1 MYTRLKHYTKL
12 SVDSIHVGRYKDGY
26 GKPLYSFDLRHQS
39 PGGEG
44 VLWASEDG
52 GATPRAQLSVR
63 SELEHTAFSA
73 FGDIILV
80 SFSYICKSP
89 ILEKYVV
96 SNMSTSI
103 LSKLTRFNVEVPF
116 ATEIVD
122 IAAGETK

>member
-1 MYTRLKHYTKL
+1 MPYNKL

-63 SELEHTAFSA
+63 SELQ
-73 FGDIILV
+73 ILP
-80 SFSYICKSP
+80 F
-89 ILEKYVV
+89 LH
-96 SNMSTSI
+96 STT
-103 LSKLTRFNVEVPF
+103 SKLTRFNVEVPF
-116 ATEIVD
+116 ATEIQ
-122 IAAGETK
+122 GYF

>member
-1 MYTRLKHYTKL
+1 MPYNKL
-12 SVDSIHVGRYKDGY
+12 SVDGTHIGRYKDGY

-73 FGDIILV
+73 FGVIILM
-80 SFSYICKSP
+80 SFF
-89 ILEKYVV
+89 LH
-96 SNMSTSI
+96 
-103 LSKLTRFNVEVPF
+103 L
-116 ATEIVD
+116 
-122 IAAGETK
+122 